1 MRGDP
6 KVSSKVNITISVDG
20 QIADEI
26 RQYAEK
32 QKLSTNSL
40 LNKVLKEYVMFGKYF
55 QDHIPV
61 VISPE
66 IFSYLVGEVDEKIWV
81 KSWEIALGQV
91 TPEVF
96 AMHNLEPNL
105 DNLVRYLLGD
115 IGPRVGIFDKLTFSE
130 NEAKNYKLVMV
141 HKYGIK
147 WSRVLATSFS
157 NMFVKAFPVKVT
169 TQVSTNAITIKIY
182 KK

>member
-6 KVSSKVNITISVDG
+6 KFSSKVNITISVDG
-20 QIADEI
+20 QVADEI

-40 LNKVLKEYVMFGKYF
+40 LNKVLKDYVMFGKYF

-61 VISPE
+61 VISPVV
-66 IFSYLVGEVDEKIWV
+66 FSYLVGEVDEQVWV
-81 KSWEIALGQV
+81 KSWEIALMQV

-96 AMHNLEPNL
+96 AMHNLEPTM

-115 IGPRVGIFDKLTFSE
+115 IGPRVGIFDKLTLDESE
-130 NEAKNYKLVMV
+130 PKSYKLVMV
-141 HKYGIK
+141 HKYGMK
-147 WSRVLATSFS
+147 WSKVLATSFS
-157 NMFVKAFPVKVT
+157 NMFAKAFQVKVT
-169 TQVSTNAITIKIY
+169 TQVSKDALMIKIN